1 MADSDHSVW
10 TDDMTK
16 RKIKTHKGLAKR
28 VRVSSKGKIKRRA
41 SYGGHLMSGKGNR
54 RRRRVTGFES
64 MGQRDTQRTLKALAG
79 YRP

>member
-1 MADSDHSVW
+1 
-10 TDDMTK
+10 
-16 RKIKTHKGLAKR
+16 
-28 VRVSSKGKIKRRA
+28 
-41 SYGGHLMSGKGNR
+41 MSGKGNR